1 MKALVVLSALLA
13 VAVAKPGFLAG
24 GIPGAY
30 APAAYAP
37 AYAAVPPGGPANI
50 VIGPGGV
57 PVDTPAVAAARGAHL
72 AAVAQTQARDAA
84 ANAADAAAAAAGAAA
99 GAAFGYAPAVGYAA
113 AAPAVVAPSLGY
125 ARYGP
130 ANIVIGPGGVP
141 LDTPEV
147 AAAKAANA
155 AAHLEAKARAGI
167 FHG

>member
-13 VAVAKPGFLAG
+13 VAVAKPGFLPG
-24 GIPGAY
+24 GILGAY

-84 ANAADAAAAAAGAAA
+84 ANAADAAAAAA

>member
-37 AYAAVPPGGPANI
+37 AYAAVPPGGSANI

-84 ANAADAAAAAAGAAA
+84 ANAADAAAAAA

>member
-84 ANAADAAAAAAGAAA
+84 ANAADAAAAAAGAA
-99 GAAFGYAPAVGYAA
+99 FGYAPAVGYAA